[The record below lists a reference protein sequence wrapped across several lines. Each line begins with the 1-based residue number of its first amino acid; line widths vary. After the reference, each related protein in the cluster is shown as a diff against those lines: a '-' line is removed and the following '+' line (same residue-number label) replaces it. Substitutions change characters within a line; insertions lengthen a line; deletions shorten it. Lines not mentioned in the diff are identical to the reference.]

1 MTNSEIEKLVKY
13 WLDLSDYDLD
23 TAGFMLKTKRFPYC
37 LFMCHLSVEKLLKA
51 LIVGFIKEHAPYSHN
66 LVDLAKKTGL
76 EFSEKD
82 KMLLADL
89 TEFNLET
96 RYPEWQKNF
105 YLKCTKEYTE
115 EYFQKTKKLQKCLKK
130 CL

>member
-1 MTNSEIEKLVKY
+1 MINSETEKLVKY
-13 WLDLSDYDLD
+13 WMDLSDYDLD

-51 LIVGFIKEHAPYSHN
+51 LIVKFIKEHAPYSHN
-66 LVDLAKKTGL
+66 LVDLAKKTSL

-82 KMLLADL
+82 KILLADL

-105 YLKCTKEYTE
+105 YLKCTKEYTQD
-115 EYFQKTKKLQKCLKK
+115 YFQKTKKLQKWLKK
-130 CL
+130 YL

>member
-1 MTNSEIEKLVKY
+1 MINSETEKLVKY
-13 WLDLSDYDLD
+13 WMDLSDYDLD

-51 LIVGFIKEHAPYSHN
+51 LIVKFIKEHAPYSHN
-66 LVDLAKKTGL
+66 LVDLAKKTSL

-105 YLKCTKEYTE
+105 YSKCTKEYTK
-115 EYFQKTKKLQKCLKK
+115 EYFQKTKKLQKWLKK
-130 CL
+130 HL